1 MKIIQ
6 DLMLILEPDEGCL
19 LTDGDIYSDRV
30 YLGINSSPD
39 EWRDIKIEE
48 VPQSEQIEENNS
60 LDIEPI

>member
-19 LTDGDIYSDRV
+19 LTDGDTYSDRV

-39 EWRDIKIEE
+39 EWWDIKIEE
-48 VPQSEQIEENNS
+48 VPQSE
-60 LDIEPI
+60 

>member
-6 DLMLILEPDEGCL
+6 DLMVILEPDEGCL

-39 EWRDIKIEE
+39 EWWDIKIEE

-60 LDIEPI
+60 LNTEPV